1 MVTLKDGISEKYFPA
16 LNSILIQVFKHELR
30 HTMTMLTLLLKVKSE
45 YQETCQQ
52 VFNFKPLKYTI
63 IVQILLICVCF
74 KSSVQ
79 PLFNI

>member
-16 LNSILIQVFKHELR
+16 SNSILSQVFKNELR
-30 HTMTMLTLLLKVKSE
+30 HIMTMLTLLLKVKSE
-45 YQETCQQ
+45 YQETCLQ

-74 KSSVQ
+74 KSSAQ